1 MVAPSLGP
9 AAVADQ
15 AKKVGLQDAW
25 VVGTTQLVGVEGEEL
40 VAFAQEV
47 KGHWQRAAEASVHPW
62 CHWPEQQ
69 LEVKVVRW
77 QTMCE
82 ACFAG
87 YWDCLQP
94 GLSLH

>member
-47 KGHWQRAAEASVHPW
+47 KGH
-62 CHWPEQQ
+62 
-69 LEVKVVRW
+69 
-77 QTMCE
+77 
-82 ACFAG
+82 
-87 YWDCLQP
+87 
-94 GLSLH
+94 